1 MSLAMFAAPIENND
15 DEEDMVNQKKRQTH
29 NRTQKKY
36 SAYEPKLSQSQT
48 SASTS
53 SNSSYVNNSAKVNSV
68 LASIQEN
75 MASMD
80 DSGLA
85 DFKPIPPPESIGA
98 MRTKANEENKREP
111 MSYQNGSNPER
122 NNPIIDRFRTLG
134 KPQMSYNQ
142 DGSLDLNYL
151 DSNYVNESSAQDYYN
166 KFLPAM
172 STMRGN
178 GTGNTM
184 NRRFYNSGSNQM
196 SGSDMGSN
204 NQDVLL
210 QKINYMISLLEDQQ
224 DERTGN
230 VGEEVVLYSFLGIF
244 MIFLVD
250 SFVKVGKYVR

>member
-15 DEEDMVNQKKRQTH
+15 DEEDMINQKKRQTH

-53 SNSSYVNNSAKVNSV
+53 SNSSYLNNSAKVNSV

-75 MASMD
+75 MTSMD

-98 MRTKANEENKREP
+98 MRTKATEENKREP
-111 MSYQNGSNPER
+111 MSYQNGSSPER
-122 NNPIIDRFRTLG
+122 NNPIIDRFKTLG

-142 DGSLDLNYL
+142 DGNLDLNYI
-151 DSNYVNESSAQDYYN
+151 DSNYVNESSINDYYN

-172 STMRGN
+172 STMKGN
-178 GTGNTM
+178 GNSMNQRHYKSSGPTM
-184 NRRFYNSGSNQM
+184 ST
-196 SGSDMGSN
+196 DMGN

-210 QKINYMISLLEDQQ
+210 QKINYMINLLEDQQ

-230 VGEEVVLYSFLGIF
+230 VGEEVVLYSFLGVF